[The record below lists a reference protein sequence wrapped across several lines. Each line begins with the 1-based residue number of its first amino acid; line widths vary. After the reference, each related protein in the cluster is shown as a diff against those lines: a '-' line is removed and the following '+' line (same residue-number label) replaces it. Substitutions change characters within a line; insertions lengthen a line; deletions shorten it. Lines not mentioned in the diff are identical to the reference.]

1 MEYIILKIMNFKTFE
16 QEIALYGL
24 KAKTRDR
31 GISIY
36 KQGIRVHWFPM
47 GSILENEY
55 QYLVRRFG
63 RGIK

>member
-1 MEYIILKIMNFKTFE
+1 MEYIILKIMNFETFE

-36 KQGIRVHWFPM
+36 KQGIRVHWFPV
-47 GSILENEY
+47 GFSLEKEY
-55 QYLVRRFG
+55 EYLLRRFG
-63 RGIK
+63 KGVL

>member
-1 MEYIILKIMNFKTFE
+1 MNFETFQ
-16 QEIALYGL
+16 QEMALYGL
-24 KAKTRDR
+24 KVKTANS
-31 GISIY
+31 GVSVY
-36 KQGIRVHWFPM
+36 KQGTRVHWFPM